1 MPQNANYASI
11 LPLITTPRLNHFIT
25 TFRPVKN
32 CEIYGVYIWS
42 QHAASSIYPLLQ
54 NLEIT
59 LRNSIDREAT
69 LRFGQKW
76 WDNPALH
83 CRGRKQSTMFYK
95 KITAAIDKLNQD
107 WEQEERQ
114 KGNRNPGNPPVW
126 SHDQI
131 IAATDF
137 SAWHFI
143 LKDDFA
149 APTGRNS
156 GNHQN
161 FLWPQSF
168 GRCFKNYATFSRS
181 SGDARQKLQN
191 RLIELRK
198 YRNRLFHHQPIWVKA
213 PNVTDAATAI
223 DTIRVK
229 IKRIAQVI
237 NAIDPDVENIMAIT
251 GLFSHAL
258 RICSVQEL
266 GIYTFSRA
274 PRPLTRRQK
283 RSLRN
288 VISAGS
294 QELSQTFEYGEKLYS
309 LHPAR

>member
-32 CEIYGVYIWS
+32 CEVYGVYIWT

-69 LRFGQKW
+69 RRFGQKW
-76 WDNPALH
+76 WDNLALH

-143 LKDDFA
+143 LKD
-149 APTGRNS
+149 
-156 GNHQN
+156 
-161 FLWPQSF
+161 
-168 GRCFKNYATFSRS
+168 
-181 SGDARQKLQN
+181 
-191 RLIELRK
+191 
-198 YRNRLFHHQPIWVKA
+198 V
-213 PNVTDAATAI
+213 
-223 DTIRVK
+223 
-229 IKRIAQVI
+229 
-237 NAIDPDVENIMAIT
+237 
-251 GLFSHAL
+251 
-258 RICSVQEL
+258 
-266 GIYTFSRA
+266 
-274 PRPLTRRQK
+274 
-283 RSLRN
+283 
-288 VISAGS
+288 
-294 QELSQTFEYGEKLYS
+294 
-309 LHPAR
+309 